1 MTPSKPRAGVDSS
14 VLMRLLTGT
23 PQTPFEQAIAHVA
36 ETDTLDQCLLVSN
49 LVVAEAYFACQHHYA
64 MPKQDVLN
72 GLCALLSKPVFAVE
86 PGLIPLLGQVG
97 LARAKPGFIDRLIHL
112 EYSKAGT
119 GLVSFEKSAAKLP
132 GTEILPAPSPR
143 H

>member
-1 MTPSKPRAGVDSS
+1 MTPSKLRAGVDTS

-23 PQTPFEQAIAHVA
+23 PEVPFEQAIAYVA

-64 MPKQDVLN
+64 MPKQDVLD
-72 GLCALLSKPVFAVE
+72 GLCALLSKPVFVVE
-86 PGLIPLLGQVG
+86 PGLIQLLDQVG
-97 LARAKPGFIDRLIHL
+97 LATAKPGFIDCLIHL
-112 EYSKAGT
+112 EYTKVGT

-132 GTEILPAPSPR
+132 ETEILLTLNTS
-143 H
+143 